1 MARRWLG
8 FTVLSVMLS
17 GCLGTQYLQGNQKL
31 LYKQKI
37 SGTRS
42 TGLTEW
48 SNLYVQKTNR
58 KFLGL
63 PAHLLVTMYY
73 TGQKKYRQQKFIDKK
88 AQVEK
93 KFDARIARTTDQR
106 KIGNIQYHK
115 QQKVEELNNK
125 IESGNNFMQW
135 GEPLTVFD
143 SAQTLQTAQRMTDYL
158 ISQGFFLGKVIP
170 EVTPEGKLVNI
181 NYRVTPG
188 PAYLNDTIFYQI
200 ADTAVAKIIL
210 DNRSRSLIKVGDRY
224 QQDLL

>member
-1 MARRWLG
+1 MARRWLS

-17 GCLGTQYLQGNQKL
+17 GCLGTQYLQENQKL
-31 LYKQKI
+31 LYKQKT

-42 TGLTEW
+42 TGLSEW

-73 TGQKKYRQQKFIDKK
+73 TGQKKYDQQKFIDKK

-115 QQKVEELNNK
+115 QQKLEELNNK
-125 IESGNNFMQW
+125 IENGNNFMQW

-143 SAQTLQTAQRMTDYL
+143 SAQTEQTAQRPGRPRL
-158 ISQGFFLGKVIP
+158 FSGQGHSGSNPGRQTGERELPGYTGSGLSVRHD
-170 EVTPEGKLVNI
+170 LVSDCRHCGSK
-181 NYRVTPG
+181 NY
-188 PAYLNDTIFYQI
+188 F
-200 ADTAVAKIIL
+200 
-210 DNRSRSLIKVGDRY
+210 
-224 QQDLL
+224 